1 MGRKDSYKKLFESD
15 DAFKAIYKSATEG
28 ILLANQKGVIADAN
42 PASHSLF
49 GYGSNELIGKSVESL
64 IPTNLRTNHIKMRGT
79 FHKNPTPRVMGA
91 GRDLVGLRKNGTEFP
106 IEVSLSHFEIEGVM
120 FAIAFV
126 IDISVRKNAELELK
140 NSEEKL
146 IVYATE
152 LERRV
157 QNRTEQ
163 LAESVQNL
171 EKINNELEREIKE
184 RKRAEKEALVALEKE
199 KELNE
204 MKSRFVS
211 LASHE
216 FRTPLSTILS
226 SASLIGKYDKEEM
239 NEKRIKHINRIKDNV
254 SEMTGILNDF
264 LSLDKLEAGQVES
277 RHEKIELISFIKEI
291 IAELKTITRR
301 GQIITNSFNVRT
313 YELFIDKSFL
323 KNILN
328 NLISNAIKY
337 SPEGDPIEVSVVTSK
352 SSVTI
357 EVKDYGIGIPEE
369 DQIHLFK
376 RFFRAHNSI
385 HIQGTGLGLNLVK
398 RYIDLLGGSI
408 SFKSEV
414 GKGSTF
420 MIKLLNNLT
429 DDENNTTN

>member
-1 MGRKDSYKKLFESD
+1 MGRKNSQKKLFESD
-15 DAFKAIYKSATEG
+15 DAFKAIYQSATEG
-28 ILLANQKGVIADAN
+28 ILLASQKGIIAEAN
-42 PASHSLF
+42 PAAHSLF
-49 GYGSNELIGKSVESL
+49 GYRKNELIGKSVESL
-64 IPTNLRTNHIKMRGT
+64 IPTNLRKKHVKMRGT
-79 FHKNPTPRVMGA
+79 FHKSPSPRAMGA
-91 GRDLVGLRKNGTEFP
+91 GRDLIGLKKNGSEFP
-106 IEVSLSHFEIEGVM
+106 IEVSLSHVEIDGVKL
-120 FAIAFV
+120 AIAFI
-126 IDISVRKNAELELK
+126 IDISVRKNAELDLK

-163 LAESVQNL
+163 LAELVQNL
-171 EKINNELEREIKE
+171 EKTNNELEREIKE

-226 SASLIGKYDKEEM
+226 SASLISKYVKEEM
-239 NEKRIKHINRIKDNV
+239 NEKRLKHIKRIKDNV
-254 SEMTGILNDF
+254 NDMTGILNDF

-277 RHEKIELISFIKEI
+277 KSEKVELISFIKESI
-291 IAELKTITRR
+291 EDLKTISRV
-301 GQIITNSFNVRT
+301 GQIITNSFNVRSH
-313 YELFIDKSFL
+313 ELFIDKSFL

-337 SPEGDPIEVSVVTSK
+337 SKEGDPIEVSVVTSK
-352 SSVTI
+352 SNVTI

-369 DQIHLFK
+369 DQVHLFK

-398 RYIDLLGGSI
+398 RYVDLLGGSI
-408 SFKSEV
+408 SFESEV
-414 GKGSTF
+414 GVGSSF
-420 MIKLLNNLT
+420 RIKLPNKS
-429 DDENNTTN
+429 